1 VVHAIVGRALLKDD
15 PEFALSILLGFYGMM
30 RAGEL
35 LNVRPRDVAVSEP
48 TSPAVLSLGLT
59 KSGKRQGAAE
69 SIAVSVFDVVRCL
82 YQWKNLSHKALVQ
95 SSSQWRTKFSETLTE
110 LGLQSFEFRPYSLRR
125 GGATLWFTKH
135 GSFDRL
141 LIQGR
146 WNAPKTARIF
156 INSGLATLAEMKI
169 PQHPLRGFIS
179 VYRKSLE
186 KGLPSLERTHKVGGS
201 GGRGKGH
208 KKAVKSKKNVF
219 PSGRGPGAKVLE
231 TLTHT
236 GLAVCSQGG
245 ARLVS
250 SLVWQGNTRGF
261 WKESILREQV
271 SFLSFVLF

>member
-1 VVHAIVGRALLKDD
+1 
-15 PEFALSILLGFYGMM
+15 MM

-48 TSPAVLSLGLT
+48 TGPAVLSLGLT

-69 SIAVSVFDVVRCL
+69 SITVSVFDVVRCL

-95 SSSQWRTKFSETLTE
+95 SSSQWRTKFSETF
-110 LGLQSFEFRPYSLRR
+110 GFRPYSLRR

-141 LIQGR
+141 LNQGR
-146 WNAPKTARIF
+146 WNAPKTARIY

-208 KKAVKSKKNVF
+208 KKVVKSKLVFFPRAGALEQSYLPAWRYAAREVPGLYLPWYGREIQEGFGKNQF
-219 PSGRGPGAKVLE
+219 
-231 TLTHT
+231 
-236 GLAVCSQGG
+236 
-245 ARLVS
+245 
-250 SLVWQGNTRGF
+250 
-261 WKESILREQV
+261 
-271 SFLSFVLF
+271 

>member
-1 VVHAIVGRALLKDD
+1 MAPTQSAEHETVVHAIVGRALLKDD

-146 WNAPKTARIF
+146 WNAPKTARIY

-208 KKAVKSKKNVF
+208 KKAVKSKKKCF
-219 PSGRGPGAKVLE
+219 SLGQGPWSKG
-231 TLTHT
+231 T
-236 GLAVCSQGG
+236 
-245 ARLVS
+245 
-250 SLVWQGNTRGF
+250 
-261 WKESILREQV
+261 
-271 SFLSFVLF
+271 